1 MGKEQISIIIE
12 GAGILRKEVAKK
24 KIILPHGVLVED
36 LAKKLKIKKGLQVAF
51 FRNGKRVHM
60 HTKLND
66 GDIIKI
72 VPLVFG
78 G

>member
-1 MGKEQISIIIE
+1 MGKEHISIIIE
-12 GAGILRKEVAKK
+12 GAGILRKELNKK
-24 KIILPHGVLVED
+24 RIILPCDVLVSD
-36 LAKKLKIKKGLQVAF
+36 LAKKIKIKKGLQVAF
-51 FRNGKRVHM
+51 FRDGKRVHM
-60 HTKLND
+60 HTKLKD